1 MKVLISEGVKDW
13 YSFWVNYMAHFCSKN
28 YENVHTIW
36 LGNFVPQDCVL
47 RKLPN

>member
-1 MKVLISEGVKDW
+1 MEVLISEGVKDW

-36 LGNFVPQDCVL
+36 LGNFVPQHCVL